1 METKPRTSEIV
12 RKTSETDICLFLDI
26 DGSGNYEV
34 DTGVPFL
41 DHMLELFAKHGCFD
55 LKVKAQGDTKVD
67 DHHSV
72 EDIGICLGKAF
83 REALGDKAG
92 ITRYADTALPMDEA
106 LILSAVDISGR
117 GLCVYALEPP
127 TEKIGTFDTQL
138 AEEFFI
144 AFASNAALTLHLR
157 QLSGRNSHHIIEG
170 AFKSAARSLRKA
182 VAIDPALNGEV
193 LSTKG
198 VLE

>member
-72 EDIGICLGKAF
+72 EDIGICLGKALK
-83 REALGDKAG
+83 EAVGDKAG
-92 ITRYADTALPMDEA
+92 IYRYGFMLLPMDEA
-106 LILSAVDISGR
+106 LVEVALDFSGR
-117 GLCVYALEPP
+117 PFLAWKVDWQQE
-127 TEKIGTFDTQL
+127 TIKTFQTSL
-138 AEEFFI
+138 VEEFW
-144 AFASNAALTLHLR
+144 R
-157 QLSGRNSHHIIEG
+157 
-170 AFKSAARSLRKA
+170 A
-182 VAIDPALNGEV
+182 VAVEAGLDLHITARAGKDAHHVSEAIF
-193 LSTKG
+193 KG
-198 VLE
+198 TARAMRS